1 MSQPVRPIDRR
12 QLLVGGV
19 AGALALGFA
28 PVARATSAPRPAR
41 RTAPS
46 DRITLGFI
54 GVGMMGRG
62 HLSGFLGQD
71 DVQVLAVCDVE
82 TTRRENAVQQV
93 EARYAEATRSGAYRG
108 CDGYVDFRELL
119 ARDDIDAVVI
129 ATPDHWHVLNS
140 LHAIAAKKDVYCEKP
155 LTHSIREGRL
165 LVDAVRN
172 AGTVFQTGS
181 QQRSEFG
188 GRFRTAVDLVRNG
201 RIGRLKTVRIG
212 VGAPP
217 VPCDLPTEPTPADV
231 DWDLWLGP
239 APERGY
245 NEILCPKGMHGH
257 FPAFR
262 NYREYAGGGLADMG
276 AHHFDI
282 AQWAMDRDASGPV
295 RIVPPAD
302 GSKSGLEFVFDDDVR
317 MIHGGPSGCTFEGT
331 DGSIYVDRG
340 ELKSDPASIL
350 ETPLTDADH
359 RVYHSENHHRNWIEC
374 LRTRK
379 RPICDV
385 EIGHRSASLCHLAN
399 IAYRL
404 ERELTWD
411 PVAER
416 FADDEAANALL
427 FREPREAW
435 TYEV

>member
-1 MSQPVRPIDRR
+1 MSPSARSIDRR

-19 AGALALGFA
+19 TGALALGLA
-28 PVARATSAPRPAR
+28 PVARATSASRPAR

-46 DRITLGFI
+46 ERITLGFI

-62 HLSGFLGQD
+62 HLGGFLGQD

-82 TTRRENAVQQV
+82 TTRRENAVKQV
-93 EARYAEATRSGAYRG
+93 EARYAEATRSGTYRG
-108 CDGYVDFRELL
+108 CDGFVDFRDLL

-129 ATPDHWHVLNS
+129 ATPDHWHVLNA

-188 GRFRTAVDLVRNG
+188 GRFRTAVDLIRNG
-201 RIGRLKTVRIG
+201 RIGRLKTVRVG

-217 VPCDLPTEPTPADV
+217 VACDLPTEPTPADV

-262 NYREYAGGGLADMG
+262 NYLEYAGGGLADMG

-340 ELKSDPASIL
+340 ELKSEPGSIL
-350 ETPLTDADH
+350 ETPLTDADR

-374 LRTRK
+374 IRTRK

-404 ERELTWD
+404 GRELTWD

-416 FADDEAANALL
+416 FANDDAANALL
-427 FREPREAW
+427 FREPRGPW
-435 TYEV
+435 TYEL